1 MNKSVKERVLDI
13 LVEICDEEIVREDID
28 INLLDE
34 ELMDSLD
41 YTDLIIRLEEEFD
54 IVISPSEYTREES
67 DTPAKIIGIV
77 EAGLQK

>member
-1 MNKSVKERVLDI
+1 MNKSVEERVLDI

>member
-1 MNKSVKERVLDI
+1 MNKSVKERVFDI

>member
-1 MNKSVKERVLDI
+1 MEERVLDI
-13 LVEICDEEIVREDID
+13 LVELCDEEIVREDIN

-41 YTDLIIRLEEEFD
+41 YTELLIKLEEEFG

-67 DTPAKIIGIV
+67 DTPAKIIEIV
-77 EAGLQK
+77 RAKLG

>member
-1 MNKSVKERVLDI
+1 MEERVLDI
-13 LVEICDEEIVREDID
+13 LVELCDEEIVREDVN

-41 YTDLIIRLEEEFD
+41 YTELLIRLEEEFG

-67 DTPAKIIGIV
+67 DTPAKIIEIV
-77 EAGLQK
+77 RERLG